1 MQRVAFLVHH
11 HAVAGVGAAVVAHNH
26 IVLRCQQVDNLALAF
41 VTPLQTNNGCIFYF
55 FHGVILRDGLGDL
68 YRDCR
73 QNEAVHR
80 ILLIETP
87 TFSLEAFC
95 SQLTFYVRTL

>member
-1 MQRVAFLVHH
+1 M
-11 HAVAGVGAAVVAHNH
+11 AGVGAAVVAHNH
-26 IVLRCQQVDNLALAF
+26 IVLRSQQVDNLALAF
-41 VTPLQTNNGCIFYF
+41 VAPLQTNNGCIFNF

-68 YRDCR
+68 WHYCG

-80 ILLIETP
+80 IRLIEMP

-95 SQLTFYVRTL
+95 AQ